1 MKKFLRVVAVALI
14 AAVGLGLAAPAQAFQ
29 LPSFFGA
36 FFDSLWMD
44 LVVEQEMEQQA
55 REQERALKAT
65 TAQDVGPGTEFC
77 TIHPEDDRCGG
88 GGPMIIPR
96 SNWQCTPQTPQYCC
110 SPQNP
115 QYCTGGGTGY

>member
-1 MKKFLRVVAVALI
+1 MKRFLRVVAVVLI

-44 LVVEQEMEQQA
+44 LAAEQEMEQQA
-55 REQERALKAT
+55 REQERALRAT
-65 TAQDVGPGTEFC
+65 TAQDFGPAGELCTDPPDGPG
-77 TIHPEDDRCGG
+77 CGG

-96 SNWQCTPQTPQYCC
+96 NPTGQLCTPQTPQFC
-110 SPQNP
+110 
-115 QYCTGGGTGY
+115 GTQQSGY

>member
-1 MKKFLRVVAVALI
+1 MKKFLRIVAVAVI

-44 LVVEQEMEQQA
+44 QAVEQEMEQQA
-55 REQERALKAT
+55 REQERALKAM
-65 TAQDVGPGTEFC
+65 TAQDFGLSGGAC
-77 TIHPEDDRCGG
+77 TDPTDPACGG